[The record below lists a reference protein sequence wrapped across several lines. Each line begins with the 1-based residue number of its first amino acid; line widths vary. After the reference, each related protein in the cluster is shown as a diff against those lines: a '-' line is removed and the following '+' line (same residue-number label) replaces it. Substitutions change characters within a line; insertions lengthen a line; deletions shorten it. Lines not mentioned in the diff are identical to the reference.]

1 VRRLLQF
8 LALLS
13 ALVWAGMA
21 LWARQQPET
30 ETRVQVRTVAFC
42 LMFASVLLLPTRQ
55 RQEDES
61 TEKF

>member
-1 VRRLLQF
+1 VRRLLQL

-13 ALVWAGMA
+13 ALVWVGMA

-42 LMFASVLLLPTRQ
+42 LAFASVLLMPTRRREEAEQ
-55 RQEDES
+55 YRH
-61 TEKF
+61 